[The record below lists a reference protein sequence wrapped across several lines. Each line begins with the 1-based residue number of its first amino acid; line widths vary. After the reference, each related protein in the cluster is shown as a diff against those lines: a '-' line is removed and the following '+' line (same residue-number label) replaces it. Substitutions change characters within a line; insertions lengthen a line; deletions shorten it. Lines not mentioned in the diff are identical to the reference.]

1 MFAKIDENVIVTK
14 GVNNP
19 RKIYMKEKVIGQ
31 GSFGT
36 LYQVKHMPLQRYSAM
51 KVIRKTIKD
60 LQHEESLMNEINILR
75 KLDHPNIVK
84 ITDFYDLKYEN
95 NIVSEY

>member
-36 LYQVKHMPLQRYSAM
+36 VYLVKHIQLQRYFA
-51 KVIRKTIKD
+51 II
-60 LQHEESLMNEINILR
+60 
-75 KLDHPNIVK
+75 
-84 ITDFYDLKYEN
+84 
-95 NIVSEY
+95 IVSEDYL